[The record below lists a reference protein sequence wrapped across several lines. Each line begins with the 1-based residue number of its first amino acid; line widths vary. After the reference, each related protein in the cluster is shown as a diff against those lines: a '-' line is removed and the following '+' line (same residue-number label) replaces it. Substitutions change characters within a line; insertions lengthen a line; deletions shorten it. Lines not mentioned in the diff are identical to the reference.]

1 MMNSRPDSN
10 PRLVLQRGASLIEVM
25 VALFVLA
32 IGLLGFAGLQT
43 EGVMIG
49 RKAYVQSQAIFL
61 AEDIIE
67 RMRANRGA
75 LTNYVLVFGESP
87 TAGANCGPSGTS
99 CSANELAA
107 WDVQEWETLVANSVP
122 AGDGEV
128 EVTSVGG
135 LVARC
140 RSAGRPPATRT
151 VAACAGLVAG
161 ARRRQRRDRALARR
175 YAATRRGVRAV
186 AS

>member
-1 MMNSRPDSN
+1 MMNSRPNPN
-10 PRLVLQRGASLIEVM
+10 PRPVLQRGASLIEVM

-61 AEDIIE
+61 AEDIVE

-87 TAGANCGPSGTS
+87 TASADCGPAGTS

-135 LVARC
+135 VNLVVVRVQYQLT
-140 RSAGRPPATRT
+140 AGRTNQGATAPTANERT
-151 VAACAGLVAG
+151 FTYVLET
-161 ARRRQRRDRALARR
+161 QL
-175 YAATRRGVRAV
+175 
-186 AS
+186 